1 MRILLTG
8 AKGQLGWEILKQ
20 APDHA
25 LDCIGID
32 IEDADITNPDQV
44 NRVIADTRP
53 DLLINSA
60 AYTRVDA
67 AETDTKAAF
76 AVNRDAAG
84 HIADTCAAKRIP
96 LLHISTDFVFDG
108 KKTAPYVE
116 TDPVA
121 PLSVYGQS
129 KAAGEDAVRKAL
141 NRHLIIRTAWLY
153 GVHGNNFVK
162 SMLRLSRNNNQL
174 RVVSDQVGCPTFAAD
189 LAESLLALCHR
200 IGDQKAVQWGTYH
213 LCGRGEVSWHGF
225 AESIFEIAGRLG
237 MAANVKVAPIS
248 TPEYPTP
255 ALRPAF
261 SVLSCQKI
269 RAQFGIDPP
278 PWRASL
284 EKMLKRLSKNEKNR
298 PDESPQTLQK
308 N

>member
-25 LDCIGID
+25 LDCVGID

-44 NRVIADTRP
+44 ERVIADTRP
-53 DLLINSA
+53 ELLINSA
-60 AYTRVDA
+60 AYTQVDA
-67 AETDTKAAF
+67 AETHADAAF
-76 AVNRDAAG
+76 AVNRDAAAY
-84 HIADTCAAKRIP
+84 IARACAANRIP
-96 LLHISTDFVFDG
+96 MLHISTDFVFDG
-108 KKTAPYVE
+108 KKSAPYVE
-116 TDPVA
+116 TDPVS
-121 PLSVYGQS
+121 PLSVYGLS

-141 NRHLIIRTAWLY
+141 DRHLIIRTAWLY

-162 SMLRLSRNNNQL
+162 SMLGLSRHNNQL
-174 RVVSDQVGCPTFAAD
+174 RVVSDQVGSPTFAAD
-189 LAESLLALCHR
+189 LAGFLLTLSRR
-200 IGDQKAVQWGTYH
+200 IRSQPAVRWGTYH
-213 LCGRGEVSWHGF
+213 LCGRGAVSWHGF
-225 AESIFEIAGRLG
+225 AESIFEIAGRLD

-255 ALRPAF
+255 APRPAF
-261 SVLSCQKI
+261 SVLACQKI

-284 EKMLKRLSKNEKNR
+284 EKMLKRLSKYE
-298 PDESPQTLQK
+298 QK
-308 N
+308 QAR